1 MTRGGRRVAILAV
14 ILVALFFWSWIFGN
28 ASIGVGV
35 SVTGDGLNVYGW
47 NAASTLG
54 LWRSAVESILS
65 MDGFAQRTL
74 MGYTCIFLVGMAM
87 SCSGAV
93 YQGVF
98 QNPMAS
104 PTTLGVTAGGILG
117 GIVYILFF
125 WDSSFM
131 GRVAEEYGASNGGGL
146 VWAATSDELM
156 EIYDE
161 MSVFDL
167 YGMTICTVL
176 GCFAGVMLIVGISM
190 ISGKGKINTLSLM
203 LSGSIFATVVNT
215 VTQTV
220 QYAILYNVG
229 VDSTDVRL
237 TAIASLQGSSSSI
250 GNSMQLAPFLFVAI
264 PVGLCLVICF
274 AMTGKL
280 NILVF
285 GEDEARAMGVP
296 VQRFRVILIICCTV
310 MTATVM
316 AFCGQ
321 ISMLGFL
328 MPHLARFLVGPDFKH
343 LVPASALLGGIGCL
357 IVANVCSATLSY
369 GKFNTYIGVFCTVAS
384 ILFILLYRRNRH
396 ADWS

>member
-1 MTRGGRRVAILAV
+1 
-14 ILVALFFWSWIFGN
+14 
-28 ASIGVGV
+28 
-35 SVTGDGLNVYGW
+35 
-47 NAASTLG
+47 
-54 LWRSAVESILS
+54 
-65 MDGFAQRTL
+65 
-74 MGYTCIFLVGMAM
+74 
-87 SCSGAV
+87 

-104 PTTLGVTAGGILG
+104 PTTLGVKAGGILG

-131 GRVAEEYGASNGGGL
+131 NALVSEYGTETTGGGL
-146 VWAATSDELM
+146 VWAASTDELM
-156 EIYDE
+156 EIYSE

-237 TAIASLQGSSSSI
+237 SAIASLQGSSSSI
-250 GNSMQLAPFLFVAI
+250 SNRIQLAPFLFVAI

-357 IVANVCSATLSY
+357 IVANVCSATMSY
-369 GKFNTYIGVFCTVAS
+369 GNFNTYIGVFCTVAS